1 MSKKLTTI
9 GEVGWTREDIQE
21 SLDEF
26 LRIYSHRPIRSN
38 AGGMGAPHCFA
49 TYFMMKYLD
58 KPYIVESGVWRGQS
72 TWLIETTCPNSEL
85 LCIDPNLSMLAY
97 KSAKATYT
105 TQDWSRLTMSQPE
118 DTLCFFDDHQ
128 DAISRI
134 KVASKKGFKHL
145 IFEDNYPT
153 GQGDCASLKQTLEE
167 DGEIAKILK
176 EHIEIYY
183 EFPPVFKQKKTRW
196 GDDWDD
202 TNYPTA
208 KPIFDE
214 IKGNEKYK
222 LFYDDALGYTWIAY
236 VKLR

>member
-1 MSKKLTTI
+1 
-9 GEVGWTREDIQE
+9 
-21 SLDEF
+21 
-26 LRIYSHRPIRSN
+26 
-38 AGGMGAPHCFA
+38 MGAPHCFA

-72 TWLIETTCPNSEL
+72 TWLIETTCPNSKL

-105 TQDWSRLTMSQPE
+105 TQRLEPDLLCRSLK

-153 GQGDCASLKQTLEE
+153 GQGDCASLKQAFDRDDEVAAFLREKIDVYITNSHQYLRRLRQ
-167 DGEIAKILK
+167 DGETTGM
-176 EHIEIYY
+176 
-183 EFPPVFKQKKTRW
+183 KK
-196 GDDWDD
+196 D
-202 TNYPTA
+202 YPTQ
-208 KPIFDE
+208 KPIFS
-214 IKGNEKYK
+214 GSNRGMRRYR
-222 LFYDDALGYTWIAY
+222 LFHDDAGGYTWIAY
-236 VKLR
+236 VRLK